1 MTASERAVSLA
12 RAGAAAAAEVK
23 ATSIEAIDVSERLV
37 ISDVFL
43 IISADSEPQMN
54 AVVSRVE
61 KALHE
66 HGAKPKRREGLGF
79 DPRWVLLDYGELIVH
94 IQREEDLDEYALGR
108 LWADAPKIELRLED
122 ALAGPRAGVGAA
134 AEEM

>member
-1 MTASERAVSLA
+1 
-12 RAGAAAAAEVK
+12 
-23 ATSIEAIDVSERLV
+23 
-37 ISDVFL
+37 
-43 IISADSEPQMN
+43 MN

>member
-66 HGAKPKRREGLGF
+66 RGAKPKRREGLGF